1 MIRPDIQAHS
11 CEIHNRIITVPRR
24 LQTQDSA
31 VISAGALSRR
41 ADAHALPT
49 IGYPAEVRQLHARRA
64 VTGRRADGRHRARVR
79 AAILETVSTVASPA
93 DGQAQ
98 AKPAVPR
105 AAWTRLAACTAAAA
119 LLQLDGTLIT
129 VALPSVA
136 HGLHVKGSTTSAV
149 LSAYFGAYALL
160 LIPGGELV
168 DRFGARRLALGGLA
182 LFAVG
187 ALAGALAGSFGA
199 LLVARVIQ
207 GAGAGLVSPAALA
220 GAVSGF
226 PAERRGSALGIWG
239 ASAGMSNL
247 LGPLLGGLLTVA
259 FGWRANWWALLPLT
273 LAAAVAIARLVPST
287 VHDDGDGGNPA
298 LNRIVLA
305 ATLVAALTFAVMIG
319 AFYIAEQYLQRVA
332 GFSALGASGALVLVA
347 LLVGAAA
354 PLAGRLVDRHGE
366 QFPTL
371 LGFVGAGVGLAI
383 LGIPGFKLDGIV
395 TVLPLIPV
403 GLGLG
408 MLFVPTSRAAL
419 NASPQASH
427 GRTSALLSVGR
438 LLGAA
443 TGAGL
448 AGIALSGTLT
458 ASTVHHTLLLSAGLC
473 LVIGIPASTCLT
485 RRSPTGAGRAE
496 RV

>member
-1 MIRPDIQAHS
+1 M
-11 CEIHNRIITVPRR
+11 
-24 LQTQDSA
+24 
-31 VISAGALSRR
+31 
-41 ADAHALPT
+41 
-49 IGYPAEVRQLHARRA
+49 
-64 VTGRRADGRHRARVR
+64 
-79 AAILETVSTVASPA
+79 
-93 DGQAQ
+93 
-98 AKPAVPR
+98 
-105 AAWTRLAACTAAAA
+105 AACTAAAA

-136 HGLHVKGSTTSAV
+136 HGLHVSGSTTSIV

-168 DRFGARRLALGGLA
+168 DRFGARRLALTGLT
-182 LFAVG
+182 LFALG
-187 ALAGALAGSFGA
+187 AVLGAVAGSFGQ
-199 LLVARVIQ
+199 LLAARIVQ

-226 PAERRGSALGIWG
+226 PPERRGSALGIWG

-247 LGPLLGGLLTVA
+247 IGPLLGGLLTVA
-259 FGWRANWWALLPLT
+259 FGWRADWWALVPLT
-273 LAAAVAIARLVPST
+273 LASMLAVERLLPVIQ
-287 VHDDGDGGNPA
+287 HGDEQEGHPA

-305 ATLVAALTFAVMIG
+305 ATLIAALTFAVMIG

-366 QFPTL
+366 KLPAL
-371 LGFVGAGVGLAI
+371 VGFACSALGLAL
-383 LGIPGFKLDGIV
+383 LGIPGFTLDGLV
-395 TVLPLIPV
+395 TILPLIPV

-419 NASPQASH
+419 NATPLASH

-443 TGAGL
+443 VGAGL
-448 AGIALSGTLT
+448 AGMALSGTLT
-458 ASTVHHTLLLSAGLC
+458 ASTVHRTLLLAAILC
-473 LVIGIPASTCLT
+473 VVIGIPASLLLT
-485 RRSPTGAGRAE
+485 GRPEAALS
-496 RV
+496 

>member
-1 MIRPDIQAHS
+1 VSKTATALGSPA
-11 CEIHNRIITVPRR
+11 
-24 LQTQDSA
+24 
-31 VISAGALSRR
+31 AGSRR
-41 ADAHALPT
+41 S
-49 IGYPAEVRQLHARRA
+49 RR
-64 VTGRRADGRHRARVR
+64 RRSEG
-79 AAILETVSTVASPA
+79 P
-93 DGQAQ
+93 
-98 AKPAVPR
+98 PVPR

-129 VALPSVA
+129 VALPTVA
-136 HGLHVKGSTTSAV
+136 HGLHVKGSTTSVV
-149 LSAYFGAYALL
+149 LSAYFAAYALF

-168 DRFGARRLALGGLA
+168 DRFGARKLALGGLI
-182 LFAVG
+182 LFAIGAVG
-187 ALAGALAGSFGA
+187 GAVANSFGA
-199 LLVARVIQ
+199 LIAARVVQ

-226 PAERRGSALGIWG
+226 PPERRGSALGIWG

-259 FGWRANWWALLPLT
+259 FGWRADWWALVPLT
-273 LAAAVAIARLVPST
+273 VVVAVAIARLLPNIVQT
-287 VHDDGDGGNPA
+287 GEDGGNPA
-298 LNRIVLA
+298 MNRIVLA
-305 ATLVAALTFAVMIG
+305 ATLIAALTFAVMIG

-354 PLAGRLVDRHGE
+354 PLAGVLVDRHGE
-366 QFPTL
+366 QLPAL
-371 LGFVGAGVGLAI
+371 LGFIGAGVGLAI
-383 LGIPGFKLDGIV
+383 LGIPGVSLDSLV

-419 NASPQASH
+419 NASPNASH

-443 TGAGL
+443 VGAGL
-448 AGIALSGTLT
+448 AGVALSGTLT
-458 ASTVHHTLLLSAGLC
+458 ASTVHHTLLIGAAVC
-473 LVIGIPASTCLT
+473 LVIGIPASTAIGRGPVLRT
-485 RRSPTGAGRAE
+485 AAGDS
-496 RV
+496 

>member
-1 MIRPDIQAHS
+1 
-11 CEIHNRIITVPRR
+11 VPN
-24 LQTQDSA
+24 A
-31 VISAGALSRR
+31 
-41 ADAHALPT
+41 T
-49 IGYPAEVRQLHARRA
+49 IVSS
-64 VTGRRADGRHRARVR
+64 ADGEA
-79 AAILETVSTVASPA
+79 PA
-93 DGQAQ
+93 
-98 AKPAVPR
+98 KLPISR
-105 AAWTRLAACTAAAA
+105 AAWMRLAACTAAAA

-136 HGLHVKGSTTSAV
+136 HGLDVKGSATSAV
-149 LSAYFGAYALL
+149 LSAYFAAYALM

-168 DRFGARRLALGGLA
+168 DRFGARRVALVGLA
-182 LFAVG
+182 VFGLG
-187 ALAGALAGSFGA
+187 ALAGAVAQTFGE
-199 LLVARVIQ
+199 LLLARVIQ

-226 PAERRGSALGIWG
+226 PPERRGSALGIWG

-273 LAAAVAIARLVPST
+273 MAVGVAIARLVPGV
-287 VHDDGDGGNPA
+287 VHGDDGDRTPVV
-298 LNRIVLA
+298 NRIVLA
-305 ATLVAALTFAVMIG
+305 ATLVAGLTFAVMIG

-347 LLVGAAA
+347 LCVGAAA
-354 PLAGRLVDRHGE
+354 PVAGKLVDRYGE
-366 QFPTL
+366 QVPAM
-371 LGFVGAGVGLAI
+371 LGFASAGIGLAI
-383 LGIPGFKLDGIV
+383 LGIPGFKLDGAV

-419 NASPQASH
+419 NATPLAAH

-443 TGAGL
+443 IGAGL
-448 AGIALSGTLT
+448 AGVALSGTLT
-458 ASTVHHTLLLSAGLC
+458 ASTVHHALLLAAALC
-473 LVIGIPASTCLT
+473 LVVGIPASTCLVARRVT
-485 RRSPTGAGRAE
+485 RVA
-496 RV
+496 

>member
-1 MIRPDIQAHS
+1 M
-11 CEIHNRIITVPRR
+11 
-24 LQTQDSA
+24 
-31 VISAGALSRR
+31 
-41 ADAHALPT
+41 AHAT
-49 IGYPAEVRQLHARRA
+49 RSAR
-64 VTGRRADGRHRARVR
+64 GRRRRSGGAP
-79 AAILETVSTVASPA
+79 L
-93 DGQAQ
+93 
-98 AKPAVPR
+98 PR
-105 AAWTRLAACTAAAA
+105 SAWTRLAACTAAAA

-136 HGLHVKGSTTSAV
+136 HGLGVKGSSTSAV
-149 LSAYFGAYALL
+149 LSAYFAAYALV

-168 DRFGARRLALGGLA
+168 DRFGARRLALVGLGVFA
-182 LFAVG
+182 LG
-187 ALAGALAGSFGA
+187 ALAGAVTTDLTE

-226 PAERRGSALGIWG
+226 PADRRGAALGIWG

-247 LGPLLGGLLTVA
+247 VGPLLGGVLTVA
-259 FGWRANWWALLPLT
+259 LGWRADWWALVPLT
-273 LAAAVAIARLVPST
+273 VAAAAAVARLVPGV
-287 VHDDGDGGNPA
+287 VHGDAEGGNPA

-332 GFSALGASGALVLVA
+332 GFSALGASAALVLVA

-354 PLAGRLVDRHGE
+354 PLAGALVDRRGE
-366 QFPTL
+366 QLPTL
-371 LGFVGAGVGLAI
+371 LGFLAAGAGLAI
-383 LGIPGFKLDGIV
+383 LGISGVSLDGAV

-419 NASPQASH
+419 NASPLASH

-443 TGAGL
+443 IGAGL

-458 ASTVHHTLLLSAGLC
+458 AATVHHTLLVAAVLC
-473 LVIGIPASTCLT
+473 LIVGIPASAGLAVRTTPAGAT
-485 RRSPTGAGRAE
+485 R
-496 RV
+496 

>member
-1 MIRPDIQAHS
+1 
-11 CEIHNRIITVPRR
+11 
-24 LQTQDSA
+24 
-31 VISAGALSRR
+31 VILGS
-41 ADAHALPT
+41 
-49 IGYPAEVRQLHARRA
+49 
-64 VTGRRADGRHRARVR
+64 
-79 AAILETVSTVASPA
+79 VSHTTVAASTNAPA
-93 DGQAQ
+93 P
-98 AKPAVPR
+98 AKPRLPR
-105 AAWTRLAACTAAAA
+105 SAWTRLAACTAAAA

-136 HGLHVKGSTTSAV
+136 HGLHVKGSATSAV

-168 DRFGARRLALGGLA
+168 DRFGARRLALSGLA
-182 LFAVG
+182 VFAVG
-187 ALAGALAGSFGA
+187 ALAGALADSFAA
-199 LLVARVIQ
+199 LLVARVVQ

-226 PAERRGSALGIWG
+226 PPERRGSALGIWG

-247 LGPLLGGLLTVA
+247 AGPLLGGLLTVA

-273 LAAAVAIARLVPST
+273 AAAALAIARLVPAI
-287 VHDDGDGGNPA
+287 VHNDEEGGNPA

-332 GFSALGASGALVLVA
+332 GFSALGASGALILVA

-354 PLAGRLVDRHGE
+354 PLAGKLVDRHGE
-366 QFPTL
+366 TL
-371 LGFVGAGVGLAI
+371 PALIGFVGAGLGLAL
-383 LGIPGFKLDGIV
+383 LGIPGFTLDGLV
-395 TVLPLIPV
+395 TILPLIPV

-419 NASPQASH
+419 NASPDASH

-443 TGAGL
+443 VGAGL
-448 AGIALSGTLT
+448 AGIALTGTLT
-458 ASTVHHTLLLSAGLC
+458 ASTVHHTLWLGALIC
-473 LVIGIPASTCLT
+473 LVIGIPASLYLSGGGTATPGLAN
-485 RRSPTGAGRAE
+485 S
-496 RV
+496 